1 MATITAL
8 DLHPL
13 SLPLTGTFS
22 TAVRTSSVLETVLF
36 RLQDSEGRSGWG
48 ETPVSRVTGVST
60 AEVLA
65 RARQDLAPLVM
76 GRPVSDLDGL
86 VRRIAGAP
94 VPSAVRM
101 GLDCALHDLAAV
113 TAGQPLHRF
122 LAAAYPQIAA
132 ANLEDTVLTDMT
144 LSAAEPEVLAD
155 AATGWVQKG
164 FRCLKVKLRAD
175 LDAVAGLTAVR
186 AAVGPA
192 VRLRVDANQAYTPG
206 EAIQVLTAIAAAGAG
221 LELAE
226 QPVAAGDW
234 AGLARVRAAVDVPV
248 MADESVQDER
258 DLAPLLHHR
267 AATLVN
273 LKLAKAGGIY
283 PAVRLLAAARGH
295 GLGVLVGCMLESTV
309 GAGAGAALAA
319 AAGLGTEFPGR
330 SGQDLDGGL
339 WPAVPAVDGGVRYEG
354 PVLRLPSVP
363 GLGITGLHPGLAAA
377 GIRTDPA

>member
-1 MATITAL
+1 MAIITAL

-60 AEVLA
+60 TEVLA
-65 RARQDLAPLVM
+65 RARQDLAPLVI
-76 GRPVSDLDGL
+76 GRPVGDLDRL

-122 LAAAYPQIAA
+122 LAATYPQIAA

-144 LSAAEPEVLAD
+144 LSAAEPEVLA
-155 AATGWVQKG
+155 ATATGWVQKG

-175 LDAVAGLTAVR
+175 LDAVAGLAAVR

-192 VRLRVDANQAYTPG
+192 VRLRVDANQAYIPD
-206 EAIQVLTAIAAAGAG
+206 EAIQVLNAMAAAGVG
-221 LELAE
+221 LELVE

-234 AGLARVRAAVDVPV
+234 AGLGRVQAAIGVPV

-258 DLAPLLHHR
+258 DLAPLMKHR

-339 WPAVPAVDGGVRYEG
+339 WPAVPSVAGGVRYEG
-354 PVLRLPSVP
+354 PVLHLPSVP

>member
-1 MATITAL
+1 MGLITAL
-8 DLHPL
+8 DLYPL

-36 RLQDSEGRSGWG
+36 RLQDSDGRSGWG

-60 AEVLA
+60 TEVLA
-65 RARQDLAPLVM
+65 RARQDLAPLVI
-76 GRPVSDLDGL
+76 GRPISDLDRL

-122 LAAAYPQIAA
+122 LAATYPQVAGPK
-132 ANLEDTVLTDMT
+132 LEDTVLTDMT
-144 LSAAEPEVLAD
+144 LSAAEPQTLA
-155 AATGWVQKG
+155 ATATGWVQKG

-192 VRLRVDANQAYTPG
+192 VRLRVDANQAYIPD
-206 EAIQVLTAIAAAGAG
+206 EAIQVLNAMAAAGVG
-221 LELAE
+221 LELVE
-226 QPVAAGDW
+226 QPVAAADW

-258 DLAPLLHHR
+258 DLAPLLKHR

-273 LKLAKAGGIY
+273 LKLAKTGGIY

-295 GLGVLVGCMLESTV
+295 GLGILVGCMLESTV

-339 WPAVPAVDGGVRYEG
+339 WPAVPSVDGGVRYDG
-354 PVLRLPSVP
+354 PVLHLPSVP
-363 GLGITGLHPGLAAA
+363 GQGITGLHPGLAAA

>member
-36 RLQDSEGRSGWG
+36 RLQDSDGRSGWG

-60 AEVLA
+60 AEVLT
-65 RARQDLAPLVM
+65 RARQDLAPLVI
-76 GRPVSDLDGL
+76 GRPVSELDSL
-86 VRRIAGAP
+86 VRRIAAAP

-113 TAGQPLHRF
+113 TVGQPLHRF
-122 LAAAYPQIAA
+122 LAATYPQVAGSK
-132 ANLEDTVLTDMT
+132 LEDTVLTDMT
-144 LSAAEPEVLAD
+144 LSAAEPEALAD

-186 AAVGPA
+186 AAVGPD
-192 VRLRVDANQAYTPG
+192 VRLRVDANQAYSPD
-206 EAIQVLTAIAAAGAG
+206 EAVRVLNAMADAGVG

-226 QPVAAGDW
+226 QPVAAGNW

-248 MADESVQDER
+248 MADESVQGER
-258 DLAPLLHHR
+258 DLEPLLQHR
-267 AATLVN
+267 AAALVN

-319 AAGLGTEFPGR
+319 AAGLGTGFPGR

-339 WPAVPAVDGGVRYEG
+339 WPAVPAVDGGVRYVG
-354 PVLRLPSVP
+354 PVLHLPSVP
-363 GLGITGLHPGLAAA
+363 GQGITGLHTGLAAA

>member
-8 DLHPL
+8 NLHPL

-36 RLQDSEGRSGWG
+36 RLQDSDGRSGWG

-60 AEVLA
+60 AEVLT
-65 RARQDLAPLVM
+65 RARQDLAPLVI
-76 GRPVSDLDGL
+76 GQRISDLDSL
-86 VRRIAGAP
+86 VHRIAGAP

-122 LAAAYPQIAA
+122 LAATYPPVAGP
-132 ANLEDTVLTDMT
+132 NLEDTVLTDMT
-144 LSAAEPEVLAD
+144 LSAGEPEVLAD
-155 AATGWVQKG
+155 AAAGWVQKG
-164 FRCLKVKLRAD
+164 FSCLKVKLRAD

-186 AAVGPA
+186 AAVGPD
-192 VRLRVDANQAYTPG
+192 VRLRVDANQAYAPD
-206 EAIQVLTAIAAAGAG
+206 EAVRVLNAMADAGVG

-226 QPVAAGDW
+226 QPVAAGNW
-234 AGLARVRAAVDVPV
+234 AGLAQVSAAVDVPV

-258 DLAPLLHHR
+258 DLAPLLQHR
-267 AATLVN
+267 AAMLVN

-295 GLGVLVGCMLESTV
+295 GLGVMVGCMLESTV

-339 WPAVPAVDGGVRYEG
+339 WPAVPSVDGGVRYDG
-354 PVLRLPSVP
+354 PVLHLPAVP
-363 GLGITGLHPGLAAA
+363 GQGITGLHPGLAAA